1 MACSYANEGRA
12 EIHPVKPAGCMSLVA
27 PAGHHKQMSLAML
40 KERETSCKVSSSLP
54 NTPGSVNR
62 SLLAT
67 GAA

>member
-1 MACSYANEGRA
+1 M
-12 EIHPVKPAGCMSLVA
+12 KPAGCMSLVA